1 MNDNLNK
8 VRTPTIQCTSP
19 MYYYHQK
26 IIIQYFMVF
35 IYFLMELEICGHY
48 CFTERAVDFFLYF

>member
-8 VRTPTIQCTSP
+8 VRTPTLQCTSP

-35 IYFLMELEICGHY
+35 IYFFG
-48 CFTERAVDFFLYF
+48 A